1 MIIVCAI
8 GQKANFPFVEFRAID
23 WFILAI
29 CSLFQVLSQKFSF
42 MSNKHFTVSA
52 RETMKF
58 NGFIFQIIIDVSL
71 FHTEF
76 SNL

>member
-1 MIIVCAI
+1 
-8 GQKANFPFVEFRAID
+8 
-23 WFILAI
+23 
-29 CSLFQVLSQKFSF
+29 
-42 MSNKHFTVSA
+42 MSNKQFTVSA

-76 SNL
+76 SNLQYLFFGLVAVV